1 MALSE
6 RDIEALAERILQGA
20 EERYVA
26 ELTEAVVSR
35 FSDLAGRLGD
45 AAALEQLALGLPD
58 IAAAILAKHQ
68 GSIDSQVVAEVQAV
82 LEASAAADDAA
93 LAALYGPEAAA
104 KAASW
109 FPTGATS
116 HFKEMALQTARGLAD
131 VIRRQNVM
139 MADAAASLWYRVA
152 GEAVTA
158 ANLGLVPYD
167 KLVAEGVAKLADAG
181 ISVVEY
187 ARDGKRTVANMA
199 DVAMRRHIYTQVSQA
214 SGRMA
219 LERMRAYGHELV
231 VTSSHYGA
239 RPSHAGWQGLACR
252 ISGPGMVDGVR
263 YPGLAELTGYG
274 TVGGLQGANC
284 RHSINPYHPG
294 ITELPAREWP
304 EHEARFG
311 CSSEDNYEAT
321 QRQRELERRIRKT
334 KREVVALEQAGIG
347 LEDATYVQKRLL
359 LGRQQQT
366 LAAWCRERKLV
377 RQPARERAY
386 GVARQPRA
394 LKGAKWQ
401 TREQGIARKRMA
413 EPGAKVDLRRIQS
426 SEYRRKFDGLTGN
439 PLADEEACRCA
450 RAALAHRSSTY
461 GEDLYLVSVVTGER
475 VLSLTGSTEYLGVTP
490 TRELLD
496 TLREQPR
503 GTLLSIHNHPSNIP
517 PTGSDFAAADA
528 RGYAGAIVA
537 LHNGEVYFYRQGHTG
552 FSAREFDAAVERLKE
567 KGVAE
572 LSAFERVLD
581 DFERRFGIAWRRI
594 GEL

>member
-26 ELTEAVVSR
+26 ELSEAMASR
-35 FSDLAGRLGD
+35 FAGLAGRLGD
-45 AAALEQLALGLPD
+45 EAALEQLAMGLPAL
-58 IAAAILAKHQ
+58 AAAILAEHQ
-68 GSIDSQVVAEVQAV
+68 AAIGKQVAAEAQAA

-116 HFKEMALQTARGLAD
+116 HFKEMALQTARGLAE

-139 MADAAASLWYRVA
+139 MAEAAASLWYRVA

-158 ANLGLVPYD
+158 ANLGVAPYD

-199 DVAMRRHIYTQVSQA
+199 DVAIRRHICTQVSQA

-239 RPSHAGWQGLACR
+239 RPSHAEWQGLPCR
-252 ISGPGMVDGVR
+252 ISGPGAVDGVR

-284 RHSINPYHPG
+284 RHSINPYYPG

-304 EHEARFG
+304 EHEERFG
-311 CSSEDNYEAT
+311 CSSDDYYEAT

-334 KREVVALEQAGIG
+334 KREVAALERAGIG

-359 LGRQQQT
+359 LGRQQKA
-366 LAAWCRERKLV
+366 LSAWCRERRLV

-386 GVARQPRA
+386 GVASQPRA

-401 TREQGIARKRMA
+401 TRERGIARKRLA
-413 EPGAKVDLRRIQS
+413 RAGTEVDLAYIGSR
-426 SEYRRKFDGLTGN
+426 EYRRKFDGLTGN

-450 RAALAHRSSTY
+450 RAALAHRAGTV
-461 GEDLYLVSVVTGER
+461 GEDLHLISIVTGER
-475 VLSLTGSTEYLGVTP
+475 VASLTASKQPLAVTP
-490 TRELLD
+490 TKPLLD
-496 TLREQPR
+496 AIQDHPR
-503 GTLLSIHNHPSNIP
+503 GTLFSVHNHPKSSP
-517 PTGSDFAAADA
+517 PSGSDFAASYA
-528 RGYAGAIVA
+528 RDYAGAIVA
-537 LHNGEVYFYRQGHTG
+537 LHDGEVYFYKHGHTG
-552 FSAREFDAAVERLKE
+552 FSAQGFGKAIDRKVE
-567 KGVAE
+567 KGLSESRAYEETLAE
-572 LSAFERVLD
+572 YAE
-581 DFERRFGIAWRRI
+581 RFGIQWRR
-594 GEL
+594 LR